1 MSLPLS
7 LAYALQKVSGYST
20 NYFRLETTNQDTA
33 TNNSTITLNLPTNVL
48 INLKSLSTKASAQ
61 TQKTKKISKKHTK
74 TNKQTTKPPLRKKNH
89 QNNYTRRGPSRIYIH
104 RRQTNRQTRGKT

>member
-48 INLKSLSTKASAQ
+48 INLKSLSMHCEAQ
-61 TQKTKKISKKHTK
+61 ANEANIPVGDAGDFIRTMLPNGIEKLI
-74 TNKQTTKPPLRKKNH
+74 LYEKN
-89 QNNYTRRGPSRIYIH
+89 
-104 RRQTNRQTRGKT
+104 